1 MVSAFLAI
9 IRVKN
14 LQMFQK
20 TEHDSCTVMRYASSV
35 ITYSFVQIMGIVHFL
50 KRRWLHS
57 DETFQAHSSILVHK
71 TKYQKRKKIGQA

>member
-1 MVSAFLAI
+1 MVPAFLAI

-20 TEHDSCTVMRYASSV
+20 EHDSCTVMRYASSV

-50 KRRWLHS
+50 KRTWLHS